1 MTFLELDTPEGVKTL
16 KGRAISQLDCLTMR
30 AKQACWPVVQVDP
43 EGMTREQAAALT
55 SAMVRMG
62 RDCLDWLDGIL
73 DHDSHT
79 WLEAEYPVHLLP
91 GLCEEVLSAREV
103 PAEAAKKFRVRRES

>member
-1 MTFLELDTPEGVKTL
+1 MTFIELDTPDGVRTL

-43 EGMTREQAAALT
+43 DGMTREQAAMLT

-62 RDCLDWLDGIL
+62 RDCLDWLAGVL
-73 DHDSHT
+73 DADSHA

-91 GLCEEVLSAREV
+91 SLCEGVLSAREV
-103 PAEAAKKFRVRRES
+103 PITAAGKYKVRRES

>member
-1 MTFLELDTPEGVKTL
+1 MTFLELDTPDGVRTL

-30 AKQACWPVVQVDP
+30 AKQACWPSVQVDAS
-43 EGMTREQAAALT
+43 GITREQAALLT

-62 RDCLDWLDGIL
+62 RDCLDWLGGIL
-73 DHDSHT
+73 DADSHT

-91 GLCEEVLSAREV
+91 GLCEEVLTAREV
-103 PAEAAKKFRVRRES
+103 PPEAAKKFRVRRES

>member
-1 MTFLELDTPEGVKTL
+1 MTLIEIETPDGVRTL
-16 KGRAISQLDCLTMR
+16 KGRAISQLDCLSMR
-30 AKQACWPVVQVDP
+30 AKQACWPVVQADP
-43 EGMTREQAAALT
+43 AAMTREQAAALT

-62 RDCLDWLDGIL
+62 RDCLEWLEGVL
-73 DHDSHT
+73 EGDSHA

-103 PAEAAKKFRVRRES
+103 PPEAAKKFRVRRES

>member
-16 KGRAISQLDCLTMR
+16 KGRAISQLDCLSMR
-30 AKQACWPVVQVDP
+30 AKQACWPVVQADP
-43 EGMTREQAAALT
+43 ANMTREQAAALT

-62 RDCLDWLDGIL
+62 RDCLDWLEGVL
-73 DHDSHT
+73 DADSHA
-79 WLEAEYPVHLLP
+79 WLVSEYPVHLLP

-103 PAEAAKKFRVRRES
+103 PPEAAKKFRVRRES